1 MDGAMNETF
10 HEAEPRERLRVAV
23 CEVVSNKTAKTRRKP
38 VLPAR
43 EAPADP
49 SENNRVKAKG

>member
-1 MDGAMNETF
+1 MNETF

-23 CEVVSNKTAKTRRKP
+23 REVVSNKTAKARRKP

-43 EAPADP
+43 EAPTDSA
-49 SENNRVKAKG
+49 ENNRLKVKD